1 MTLDYVKKR
10 DGKKVEFKSE
20 KIKNAV
26 NKAAAAV
33 DQDDFH
39 IGDEITAE
47 VLSYLKIF
55 FKSGG
60 TVEVEQIQD
69 LVEKVLIEKGYAE

>member
-1 MTLDYVKKR
+1 MNLDYVKKR

-26 NKAAAAV
+26 AKAAAAV
-33 DQDDFH
+33 DQDDSQ

-47 VLSYLKIF
+47 V
-55 FKSGG
+55 
-60 TVEVEQIQD
+60 
-69 LVEKVLIEKGYAE
+69 